1 MNAFFFRTCAIL
13 WTLMVTVG
21 LLWPGDRGFPI
32 PTASGW
38 DKVWHFSLFFVSGLL
53 WSMALA
59 GPRRQRW
66 VLAFLLTLGIVL
78 EGMQWM
84 FPVLHRSFEWLDMLA
99 NLVGGSLG
107 FYLGKRLE
115 QAWTKRRSSYT
126 KTSS

>member
-1 MNAFFFRTCAIL
+1 MNVLFLRTSAVL
-13 WTLMVTVG
+13 WTLLVTVG

-53 WSMALA
+53 WCMAM
-59 GPRRQRW
+59 GSPQRQRW
-66 VLAFLLTLGIVL
+66 GLALLLGLGILL

-107 FYLGKRLE
+107 FWLGHLLE
-115 QAWTKRRSSYT
+115 RKFVQQPRTYT
-126 KTSS
+126 KPSS